1 MHNSQPS
8 RGGGGTNIWED
19 WRHRGGER
27 GPWAGAADDSLLQP
41 APILTICLDAVQPV
55 PRLFLASVALP
66 YVATWGR
73 RRSRA
78 RVVFGWSSAQ
88 GSPNLTS
95 PLLPSPSVSFTFVI
109 LTPIDYHQQYLD
121 NLVSTR
127 MPMCTSFCC
136 LYMSP
141 PVHPVSSP
149 SSSTPPSSTPPP
161 PTPIKVITGTWGL
174 VSKQL
179 LLASIQTY
187 SLSPIPVPRP
197 RAGIHNIS

>member
-41 APILTICLDAVQPV
+41 APLLTICLDAVQPV

-66 YVATWGR
+66 YVATWGW
-73 RRSRA
+73 RRSRT

-88 GSPNLTS
+88 ASPNLTS

-109 LTPIDYHQQYLD
+109 LTPIDYHRLYID

-127 MPMCTSFCC
+127 MPMCTSF
-136 LYMSP
+136 LVVYMCFHQCILFHPRLHLP
-141 PVHPVSSP
+141 PLPL
-149 SSSTPPSSTPPP
+149 PPP
-161 PTPIKVITGTWGL
+161 LHPPH
-174 VSKQL
+174 
-179 LLASIQTY
+179 
-187 SLSPIPVPRP
+187 P
-197 RAGIHNIS
+197 